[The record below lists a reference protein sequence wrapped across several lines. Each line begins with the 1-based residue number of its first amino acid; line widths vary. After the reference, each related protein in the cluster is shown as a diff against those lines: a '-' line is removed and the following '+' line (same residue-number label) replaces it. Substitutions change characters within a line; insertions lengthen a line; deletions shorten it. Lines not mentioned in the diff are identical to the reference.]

1 MSEEYEVLKAQKD
14 ELEKKMSNN
23 PSCIDCVYYDTKKDV
38 DLIVRR
44 ERARMRA
51 IINDALRQTEKAI
64 KTSKDPYFYGCRD
77 TMNALLKVLKDG
89 EADAGR

>member
-1 MSEEYEVLKAQKD
+1 MSEYEALKAQKD
-14 ELEKKMSNN
+14 ELEKLSKEKYMNQGAAE
-23 PSCIDCVYYDTKKDV
+23 
-38 DLIVRR
+38 
-44 ERARMRA
+44 ERARIRA

-77 TMNALLKVLKDG
+77 TMNALLKDLKDG